1 MPTTRIEIESLIYL
15 LEDPDPEVQETVQN
29 RFRELGENAVPLLDQ
44 FRVETRDQS
53 EKQVINNII
62 HQLTFGALH
71 EDFSD
76 LLDAG
81 VDDRRQLEKAV
92 FLLARFGN
100 PTLRTT
106 EYERRLNRFADTI
119 APEIFPE
126 PEDKQMHMLLH
137 YVFRELGFRGD
148 GRDYHNPDNAFI
160 DRVIDRRKGLP
171 VMLGMVVMFLARRL
185 DLPFYGVNMP
195 IHFMLV
201 FEARDGDVL
210 IDPFDGGT
218 IVSYDQ
224 CHYFLRKNGIT
235 PRPGHLERSGEQEI
249 LVRTVRNLIH
259 GYTRSGD
266 DSRVQDLHSLLQLI
280 ELKGRH

>member
-71 EDFSD
+71 EDFSS

-81 VDDRRQLEKAV
+81 VDDRRQLERAV

-119 APEIFPE
+119 APEIFPQ

-185 DLPFYGVNMP
+185 DLPFRSEERRVGK
-195 IHFMLV
+195 
-201 FEARDGDVL
+201 ECASRG
-210 IDPFDGGT
+210 
-218 IVSYDQ
+218 
-224 CHYFLRKNGIT
+224 R
-235 PRPGHLERSGEQEI
+235 RSGFTA
-249 LVRTVRNLIH
+249 R
-259 GYTRSGD
+259 
-266 DSRVQDLHSLLQLI
+266 
-280 ELKGRH
+280 